1 MLSRVFPADGGQV
14 LVGSALG
21 FLMNFYGKMLTFI
34 DKFFTATT
42 NVSMQTP
49 SSGWAVP
56 PMPWMV
62 NTSKSSLKL
71 HTPCKTIFEFEKL
84 IISLVFF

>member
-1 MLSRVFPADGGQV
+1 
-14 LVGSALG
+14 
-21 FLMNFYGKMLTFI
+21 
-34 DKFFTATT
+34 
-42 NVSMQTP
+42 MQTP

-84 IISLVFF
+84 IISLVFIYLNYSACTC